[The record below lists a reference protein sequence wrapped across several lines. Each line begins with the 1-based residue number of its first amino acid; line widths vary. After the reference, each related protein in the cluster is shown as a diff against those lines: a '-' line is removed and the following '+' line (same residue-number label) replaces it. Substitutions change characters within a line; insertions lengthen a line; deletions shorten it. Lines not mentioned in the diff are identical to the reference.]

1 MNHNSGN
8 RNCDLMTNSTITPNC
23 GVKTLVVDKVL
34 KSPFNKHNS
43 ENIKYKILTNYLLLA
58 TNKYV

>member
-1 MNHNSGN
+1 
-8 RNCDLMTNSTITPNC
+8 MTNGTITPNC

-43 ENIKYKILTNYLLLA
+43 ENIKYKIPTNYLFLA
-58 TNKYV
+58 TDEYV